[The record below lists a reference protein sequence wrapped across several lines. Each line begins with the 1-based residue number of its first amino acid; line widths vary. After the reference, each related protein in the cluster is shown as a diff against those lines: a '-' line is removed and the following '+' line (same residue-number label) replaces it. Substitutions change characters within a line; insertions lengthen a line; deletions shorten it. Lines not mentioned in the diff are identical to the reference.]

1 MDLRRLTLKEFN
13 EMVEL
18 TQKMFYYLDTF
29 EINSGRAVAREIIID
44 ELKKELSEK
53 KMRQLRA
60 SSSYERGA
68 IAYYRKHGTVGEF

>member
-1 MDLRRLTLKEFN
+1 MSEFN
-13 EMVEL
+13 QMVEM

-29 EINSGRAVAREIIID
+29 MINNGRKVAGEIIMD
-44 ELKKELSEK
+44 ELKRDMVEK

-60 SSSYERGA
+60 SSAYERSA

>member
-1 MDLRRLTLKEFN
+1 MNEFN

-18 TQKMFYYLDTF
+18 TQKLFYYLDTF
-29 EINSGRAVAREIIID
+29 EINKGRDVAREIIID
-44 ELKKELSEK
+44 ELKRDMVEK

-60 SSSYERGA
+60 SSAYERGA